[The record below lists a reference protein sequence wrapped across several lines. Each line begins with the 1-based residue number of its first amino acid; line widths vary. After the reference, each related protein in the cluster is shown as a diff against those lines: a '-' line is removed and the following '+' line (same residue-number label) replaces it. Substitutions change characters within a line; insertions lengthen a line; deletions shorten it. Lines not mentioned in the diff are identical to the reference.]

1 MSRYLTILEVSGKQN
16 YIFSSN
22 KLKDNVHRSAE
33 IAYMTSRIIWFMR
46 AADTRS
52 WSFRTKKVQFLSA
65 EFFPAGYMNT
75 FRMRIFLSVQFLITI
90 S

>member
-33 IAYMTSRIIWFMR
+33 IAYMTS
-46 AADTRS
+46 
-52 WSFRTKKVQFLSA
+52 QFLSA

-90 S
+90 N